1 MQYVA
6 FNNQITIKFTNDG
19 SGPDG
24 DRNVYFRSDQTTEVE
39 GPIGGMLDSWNC
51 GSEDANTRCNTVS
64 NGAFKWNG
72 EYIITLGKF
81 IV

>member
-1 MQYVA
+1 MA
-6 FNNQITIKFTNDG
+6 KNIQITIEFTNDG
-19 SGPDG
+19 GSGDTNK
-24 DRNVYFRSDQTTEVE
+24 NVYFRSDKTTEVE